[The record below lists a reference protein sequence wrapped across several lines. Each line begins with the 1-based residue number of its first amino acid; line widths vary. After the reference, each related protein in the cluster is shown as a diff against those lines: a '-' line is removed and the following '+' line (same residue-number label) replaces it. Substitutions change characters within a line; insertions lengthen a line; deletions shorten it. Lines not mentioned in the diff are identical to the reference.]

1 MLGPQQ
7 CRFLNVTYDVSEA
20 SAWNHEGWD
29 KLWLYNLHYFDDLN
43 AAEAEQRVNWHR
55 GLVARWV
62 AENSPGV
69 GNGWEPYTL
78 SLRIVNWMKW
88 ALAGNSMESDWL
100 ESLALQLRWLRSRLE
115 WHLLG
120 NHLWANAKALV
131 FGGLFFEGD
140 EADAWLVEG
149 LAIIE
154 RELAEQVLE
163 DGGHFERSPMY
174 HAIVVGDLLDL
185 VNAAAAWPGRI
196 SSITSTK
203 WVETA
208 ESMLLWLRGMSH
220 PDGRIGFFNDA
231 AFDIAPD
238 YAALAEYAA
247 HVGVLPAPETEVGRI
262 LKFPQTGYVRLEQK
276 EAICLL
282 DVAPVGPDYLPG
294 HAHADTLSF
303 ELSVYRQRIIVN
315 GGTSRYG
322 AGAERLRERGTA
334 AHSTVQIDGADSS
347 EVWGG
352 FRVAR
357 RAHPFGLEVEE
368 TPDCIDIACAHD
380 GYRRLDGR
388 PVHRR
393 RWHWSD
399 GLLEVVDVI
408 EGGFREAVARFHLH
422 PDVSIERNGNRGYL
436 RLPSGR
442 LLRWQVPEGQVA
454 VAGSIWCPEF
464 GLSVSTQCLEVRFLG
479 PSVRTRFSWN

>member
-7 CRFLNVTYDVSEA
+7 CRFLNLTREISEA
-20 SAWNHEGWD
+20 SAWNREDWD

-62 AENSPGV
+62 AENPPGL
-69 GNGWEPYTL
+69 GNGWEPYPL
-78 SLRIVNWMKW
+78 SLRIVNWIKW
-88 ALAGNSMESDWL
+88 SLTGNPLESDWL
-100 ESLALQLRWLRSRLE
+100 KSLALQLRWLRLRLE

-140 EADAWLVEG
+140 EADAWLAKG

-154 RELAEQVLE
+154 RELCEQILA

-185 VNAAAAWPGRI
+185 VNASAAWTDKI
-196 SSITSTK
+196 SSITSAN
-203 WVETA
+203 WGETA
-208 ESMLLWLRGMSH
+208 EKMLRWLRCMSH

-231 AFDIAPD
+231 AISIAAD
-238 YAALAEYAA
+238 QADLVAYARR
-247 HVGVLPAPETEVGRI
+247 VGLSSAPELEIGKVVN
-262 LKFPQTGYVRLEQK
+262 FPQSGYIRVEQE
-276 EAICLL
+276 EAVGLL

-303 ELSVYRQRIIVN
+303 ELSVYGQRVVVN

-322 AGAERLRERGTA
+322 TDTERLRERGTA

-347 EVWGG
+347 QVWGG

-357 RAHPFGLEVEE
+357 RARPFDLKLEEKA
-368 TPDCIDIACAHD
+368 DCINIECAHD
-380 GYRRLDGR
+380 GYRRLDGC

-393 RWHWSD
+393 RWHWRD

-408 EGGFREAVARFHLH
+408 EGGFCEAVARFHLH
-422 PDVSIERNGNRGYL
+422 PDVSIERKDDRGYL
-436 RLPSGR
+436 RLPSGQH
-442 LLRWQVPEGQVA
+442 LCWHVPEGQVA
-454 VAGSIWCPEF
+454 VARSIWCPEF
-464 GLSVSTQCLEVRFLG
+464 GLSVSTQCLKVRFIG
-479 PSVRTRFSWN
+479 PSVRTRFSWD